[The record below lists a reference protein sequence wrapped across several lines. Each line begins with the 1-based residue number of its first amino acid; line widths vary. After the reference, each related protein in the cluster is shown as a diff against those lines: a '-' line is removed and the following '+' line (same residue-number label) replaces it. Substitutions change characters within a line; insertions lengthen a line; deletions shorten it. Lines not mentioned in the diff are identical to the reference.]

1 MPFAKLDILSN
12 NFLDSITSSASCLIE
27 LSSSRLNNIAR
38 ELGVQEADRCSG
50 VILGLELLEGKASR
64 LLNSLALVL
73 DVELSSLLAKEEEG
87 DSSNSTANLALN
99 T

>member
-1 MPFAKLDILSN
+1 M
-12 NFLDSITSSASCLIE
+12 
-27 LSSSRLNNIAR
+27 AR
-38 ELGVQEADRCSG
+38 ELSVQEANRCSR

-87 DSSNSTANLALN
+87 NSSNSIANLALN

>member
-1 MPFAKLDILSN
+1 M
-12 NFLDSITSSASCLIE
+12 
-27 LSSSRLNNIAR
+27 
-38 ELGVQEADRCSG
+38 
-50 VILGLELLEGKASR
+50 LEGKASR

-87 DSSNSTANLALN
+87 NSSNSTANLALN